1 MWTEMVEAVD
11 DRSSKGIALAL
22 SGGIDRGVLRPGE
35 RLPPIRRV
43 ARDLQVAPATI
54 SAAWSQLARA
64 GLIETD
70 GRRGTHVREASVGPR
85 RYRRA
90 LDSQAGYRV
99 DLSTGLPDPRL
110 LPDLH
115 AAMRRVPRDETAH
128 SYLEEPVVPALREA
142 LEESWPYAVEALT
155 VVDGAM
161 DAHSQ
166 FVAAHLRF
174 GDRVAVEQPC
184 FPPLLDL
191 LEMAGAVPIGVGYDA
206 EGLVVAD
213 LAAALKAGAKVLF
226 FQPWGQ
232 NPSGQSLSRARA
244 AELAA
249 TLAGHD
255 VVVVEDDSAGG
266 TPSGAPVSLGA
277 FLPDRTV
284 LVRSFS
290 KTHGPDLRLAAIGG
304 PATVVG
310 PMVERRYL
318 GQGWSSRLVQSILLE
333 LLTDAG
339 SRALVAEAQATYAA
353 RTGALA
359 DALAER
365 GVCVPGRDGINV
377 WVPVAEQGAAL
388 LLLAAAGVRAASGDP
403 FWISPPETDHIRI
416 TASSIDSSRRQ
427 DLPDRP
433 DLPDLPD
440 LPELPELPELADL
453 IADAARAATWSGQ
466 R

>member
-1 MWTEMVEAVD
+1 MLQNMWQELVEAVD
-11 DRSSKGIALAL
+11 DRSAKGIALAL
-22 SGGIDRGVLRPGE
+22 SAGIDRGVLRPGE

-70 GRRGTHVREASVGPR
+70 GRRGTRVREASVGPR

-90 LDSQAGYRV
+90 LDSQAAYRV

-115 AAMRRVPRDETAH
+115 AAMQRVPRDDTPH
-128 SYLEEPVVPALREA
+128 SYLEEPVVPALREV
-142 LEESWPYAVEALT
+142 LEESWPGPVEALT

-206 EGLVVAD
+206 EGPLVADVVAAVD
-213 LAAALKAGAKVLF
+213 LGAKVLF

-232 NPSGQSLSRARA
+232 NPSGQSLSQPRAEA
-244 AELAA
+244 LAA
-249 TLAGHD
+249 ALEDRD

-266 TPSGAPVSLGA
+266 TPSGPHVSLGA
-277 FLPDRTV
+277 LLPDRTV

-304 PATVVG
+304 PSSVVG
-310 PMVERRYL
+310 PIVERRYL
-318 GQGWSSRLVQSILLE
+318 GQGWSSRLVQSILLD
-333 LLTDAG
+333 LLTEES
-339 SRALVAEAQATYAA
+339 SRSLVADAQATYAA
-353 RTGALA
+353 RTAAMA
-359 DALAER
+359 DALAAR
-365 GVCVPGRDGINV
+365 DVHVRGRDGINV

-388 LLLAAAGVRAASGDP
+388 VHLAAAGVRAASGDP
-403 FWISPPETDHIRI
+403 FWITPPGSDHIRI
-416 TASSIDSSRRQ
+416 TTSSLNGSH
-427 DLPDRP
+427 
-433 DLPDLPD
+433 
-440 LPELPELPELADL
+440 EGVADL
-453 IADAARAATWSGQ
+453 VADAARAGTWAGH

>member
-1 MWTEMVEAVD
+1 MLQNMWQELVEAVD
-11 DRSSKGIALAL
+11 DRSAKGIALAL
-22 SGGIDRGVLRPGE
+22 SAGIDRGVLRPGE

-70 GRRGTHVREASVGPR
+70 GRRGTRVREASVGPR

-90 LDSQAGYRV
+90 LDSQAAYRV

-115 AAMRRVPRDETAH
+115 TAMQRVPRDQTAH
-128 SYLEEPVVPALREA
+128 SYLEEPVVPALRA
-142 LEESWPYAVEALT
+142 VLEESWPNPVEALT

-206 EGLVVAD
+206 EGPVVAD
-213 LAAALKAGAKVLF
+213 VLAAVDAGAKVLF

-232 NPSGQSLSRARA
+232 NPSGQSLSQARA
-244 AELAA
+244 EALATA
-249 TLAGHD
+249 LEGRD
-255 VVVVEDDSAGG
+255 IVVVEDDSAGG
-266 TPSGAPVSLGA
+266 TPSGPQVSLGA
-277 FLPDRTV
+277 LLPARTV

-304 PATVVG
+304 PASVVG
-310 PMVERRYL
+310 PIVERRYL
-318 GQGWSSRLVQSILLE
+318 GQGWSSRLVQSILLD
-333 LLTDAG
+333 LLTQES
-339 SRALVAEAQATYAA
+339 SRGLVADAQATYAA
-353 RTGALA
+353 RTGAMA
-359 DALAER
+359 DALAAR
-365 GVCVPGRDGINV
+365 GVHVRGRDGINV

-388 LLLAAAGVRAASGDP
+388 LHLAAAGVRAASGDP
-403 FWISPPETDHIRI
+403 FWISPPDSDHIRI
-416 TASSIDSSRRQ
+416 TTSSINGSHDG
-427 DLPDRP
+427 
-433 DLPDLPD
+433 
-440 LPELPELPELADL
+440 LADL
-453 IADAARAATWSGQ
+453 VADAARAGTWAGH

>member
-1 MWTEMVEAVD
+1 MLQNMWQELVETVD
-11 DRSSKGIALAL
+11 DRSAKGIALAL
-22 SGGIDRGVLRPGE
+22 SAGIDRGVLRPGE

-70 GRRGTHVREASVGPR
+70 GRRGTRVREASVGPR

-90 LDSQAGYRV
+90 LDSRAGYRV

-115 AAMRRVPRDETAH
+115 AAMQRVPRDETAH
-128 SYLEEPVVPALREA
+128 SYLEEPVVPALREV
-142 LEESWPYAVEALT
+142 LEESWPNAVETLT

-191 LEMAGAVPIGVGYDA
+191 LEMAGAVPLGVGYDA
-206 EGLVVAD
+206 DGPVVAD
-213 LAAALKAGAKVLF
+213 VVAALEAGAKVLF

-232 NPSGQSLSRARA
+232 NPSGQSLAKSRA

-249 TLAGHD
+249 VVADRD

-266 TPSGAPVSLGA
+266 TPTGPPVSLGA
-277 FLPDRTV
+277 FLPEHTV

-310 PMVERRYL
+310 PIVERRYL

-333 LLTDAG
+333 LLTDAR
-339 SRALVAEAQATYAA
+339 SREFVADAQATYAA
-353 RTGALA
+353 RTAAMA

-365 GVCVPGRDGINV
+365 GVDVPGRDGINV

-388 LLLAAAGVRAASGDP
+388 LHLAAAGVRAASGDP
-403 FWISPPETDHIRI
+403 FWISSPGSDHIRI
-416 TASSIDSSRRQ
+416 TTSSIDGGSQ
-427 DLPDRP
+427 PDQP
-433 DLPDLPD
+433 D
-440 LPELPELPELADL
+440 LADL
-453 IADAARAATWSGQ
+453 ADLVAHAARAGTWSGH

>member
-1 MWTEMVEAVD
+1 MLQNMWQELVDAVD
-11 DRSSKGIALAL
+11 DRSAKGIALAL
-22 SGGIDRGVLRPGE
+22 STGIDRGVLRHGE

-70 GRRGTHVREASVGPR
+70 GRRGTRVREASVGPR

-90 LDSQAGYRV
+90 LDSRAGYRV

-115 AAMRRVPRDETAH
+115 AAMRRVQRDETQH
-128 SYLEEPVVPALREA
+128 SYLEEPVVPALREV
-142 LEESWPYAVEALT
+142 LEASWPHPVEALT

-191 LEMAGAVPIGVGYDA
+191 LEMAGTVPIGVTYDA
-206 EGLVVAD
+206 EGPVVSDVVA
-213 LAAALKAGAKVLF
+213 ALDAGAKVLF

-232 NPSGQSLSRARA
+232 NPSGRSLSGARA
-244 AELAA
+244 GQLATA
-249 TLAGHD
+249 LAD
-255 VVVVEDDSAGG
+255 RDPVIVEDDSAGG
-266 TPSGAPVSLGA
+266 TPSGPQISLGA

-304 PATVVG
+304 PASVVA
-310 PMVERRYL
+310 PIVERRYL

-333 LLTDAG
+333 LLTDPG
-339 SRALVAEAQATYAA
+339 SRAQVAAAHATYAA
-353 RTGALA
+353 RTAALAGALA
-359 DALAER
+359 DR

-388 LLLAAAGVRAASGDP
+388 LHLAAAGVRAASGDP
-403 FWISPPETDHIRI
+403 FWISPPDSDHIRI
-416 TASSIDSSRRQ
+416 TTSSIDADSE
-427 DLPDRP
+427 P
-433 DLPDLPD
+433 DLA
-440 LPELPELPELADL
+440 ELADL
-453 IADAARAATWSGQ
+453 VADAARAGTWSGH

>member
-1 MWTEMVEAVD
+1 MLQNMWKELVDTID
-11 DRSSKGIALAL
+11 DRSAKGIALAL
-22 SGGIDRGVLRPGE
+22 STGIDRGLLKPGE
-35 RLPPIRRV
+35 LLPPIRRV
-43 ARDLQVAPATI
+43 ARDLTVAPATV

-70 GRRGTHVREASVGPR
+70 GRRGTRVREGSAGPR

-90 LDSQAGYRV
+90 LDSAAGWRV

-115 AAMRRVPRDETAH
+115 AAMLRTRRDATAH
-128 SYLEEPVVPALREA
+128 SYLEDPVIPALREV
-142 LEESWPYAVEALT
+142 LETSWPYAAASLT

-191 LEMAGAVPIGVGYDA
+191 LEMAGTVAIGVGYDA
-206 EGLVVAD
+206 EGPVVAD
-213 LAAALKAGAKVLF
+213 VLAAADAGAKALF

-232 NPSGQSLSRARA
+232 NPSGQSLSSARA
-244 AELAA
+244 EELAA
-249 TLAGHD
+249 ALSGRD
-255 VVVVEDDSAGG
+255 VVVVEDDAAGG
-266 TPSGAPVSLGA
+266 TPSGPPVSLGA
-277 FLPDRTV
+277 HLPDRTV

-304 PATVVG
+304 PSSVID
-310 PMVERRYL
+310 PIVERRYL
-318 GQGWSSRLVQSILLE
+318 GQGWSSRLVQSILIE
-333 LLTDAG
+333 LLTDER
-339 SRALVAEAQATYAA
+339 SRSEVAEAQRTYAR
-353 RTGALA
+353 RTAAMAEALA
-359 DALAER
+359 AR
-365 GVCVPGRDGINV
+365 GVVVPGRDGINV

-388 LLLAAAGVRAASGDP
+388 VHLAAAGVRAASGDP
-403 FWISPPETDHIRI
+403 FWISAPATDHVRVT
-416 TASSIDSSRRQ
+416 TASVDSAY
-427 DLPDRP
+427 D
-433 DLPDLPD
+433 
-440 LPELPELPELADL
+440 ELADL
-453 IADAARAATWSGQ
+453 IAGAARAGTWSGQ

>member
-1 MWTEMVEAVD
+1 MLQNMWQELVDAVD
-11 DRSSKGIALAL
+11 DRSAKGIALAL
-22 SGGIDRGVLRPGE
+22 STGIDRGVLRHGE

-70 GRRGTHVREASVGPR
+70 GRRGTRVREASVGPR

-90 LDSQAGYRV
+90 LDSRAGYRV

-115 AAMRRVPRDETAH
+115 AAMRRVQRDETQH
-128 SYLEEPVVPALREA
+128 SYLEEPVVPALREV
-142 LEESWPYAVEALT
+142 LEASWPHPVEALT

-184 FPPLLDL
+184 FPPLLDR
-191 LEMAGAVPIGVGYDA
+191 LEMAGTVPIGVTYDA
-206 EGLVVAD
+206 EGPVVSDVVA
-213 LAAALKAGAKVLF
+213 ALDAGAKVLF

-232 NPSGQSLSRARA
+232 NPSGRSLSGARA
-244 AELAA
+244 GQLATA
-249 TLAGHD
+249 LAD
-255 VVVVEDDSAGG
+255 RDPVIVEDDSAGG
-266 TPSGAPVSLGA
+266 TPSGPQISLGV

-304 PATVVG
+304 PASVVA
-310 PMVERRYL
+310 PIVERRYL

-333 LLTDAG
+333 LLTDPG
-339 SRALVAEAQATYAA
+339 SRAQVAAAHATYAA
-353 RTGALA
+353 RTAALAGALA
-359 DALAER
+359 DR

-388 LLLAAAGVRAASGDP
+388 LHLAAAGVRAASGDP
-403 FWISPPETDHIRI
+403 FWISPPDSDHIRI
-416 TASSIDSSRRQ
+416 TTSSIDADSE
-427 DLPDRP
+427 P
-433 DLPDLPD
+433 DLA
-440 LPELPELPELADL
+440 ELADL
-453 IADAARAATWSGQ
+453 VADAARAGTWSGH

>member
-1 MWTEMVEAVD
+1 MLQNMWQQLVDAVD
-11 DRSSKGIALAL
+11 DRSARGIALAL
-22 SGGIDRGVLRPGE
+22 SAGIDRGVLRPGE

-70 GRRGTHVREASVGPR
+70 GRRGTRVREGSVGPR

-90 LDSQAGYRV
+90 LDSRAGYRV

-110 LPDLH
+110 LPDLY
-115 AAMRRVPRDETAH
+115 AAMQRVPRDETVH
-128 SYLEEPVVPALREA
+128 SYLEEPVVPALREV
-142 LEESWPYAVEALT
+142 LEASWPNPVEALT

-191 LEMAGAVPIGVGYDA
+191 LEMAGVVPLGVGYDA
-206 EGLVVAD
+206 EGPVMDD
-213 LAAALKAGAKVLF
+213 LSAALRAGAKVLF
-226 FQPWGQ
+226 FQPWGH
-232 NPSGQSLSRARA
+232 NPSGQSLSASRAQ
-244 AELAA
+244 ELAA
-249 TLAGHD
+249 VVDGRG

-266 TPSGAPVSLGA
+266 TPSGSQVSLGA
-277 FLPDRTV
+277 LLPGQTV

-290 KTHGPDLRLAAIGG
+290 KSHGPDLRLAAVGG
-304 PATVVG
+304 PAAAVE

-318 GQGWSSRLVQSILLE
+318 GQGWSSRLVQSILLD
-333 LLTDAG
+333 LLTDPR
-339 SRALVAEAQATYAA
+339 SRALVADARATYAG
-353 RTGALA
+353 RTSAMA

-365 GVCVPGRDGINV
+365 GVDVPGRDGINV

-388 LLLAAAGVRAASGDP
+388 LHLAAAGIRAASGDP
-403 FWISPPETDHIRI
+403 FWISSAASDHIRI
-416 TASSIDSSRRQ
+416 TTATLDG
-427 DLPDRP
+427 DAHP
-433 DLPDLPD
+433 DLPDLAT
-440 LPELPELPELADL
+440 LADL
-453 IADAARAATWSGQ
+453 IAAAARAGTSAGH

>member
-1 MWTEMVEAVD
+1 MLQNMWQELVETLD
-11 DRSSKGIALAL
+11 DRSAKGIALAL
-22 SGGIDRGVLRPGE
+22 SAGIDRGVLRPGE

-54 SAAWSQLARA
+54 SSAWSQLARA

-70 GRRGTHVREASVGPR
+70 GRRGTRIREASVGPR

-115 AAMRRVPRDETAH
+115 AAMGRVPRDDAPH
-128 SYLEEPVVPALREA
+128 SYLEDPVVPALRA
-142 LEESWPYAVEALT
+142 VLEESWPNPVQALT

-191 LEMAGAVPIGVGYDA
+191 LDMAGVVPVGVAYDA
-206 EGLVVAD
+206 EGPVVAD
-213 LAAALKAGAKVLF
+213 VVTAADAGAKVLF

-232 NPSGQSLSRARA
+232 NPSGQSLSPRRADA
-244 AELAA
+244 LAA
-249 TLAGHD
+249 VLRDRD

-266 TPSGAPVSLGA
+266 TPSGPPVSLGGVLA
-277 FLPDRTV
+277 DRTV

-290 KTHGPDLRLAAIGG
+290 KTHGPDLRLAAVGG
-304 PATVVG
+304 PAALVG
-310 PMVERRYL
+310 PIVERRYL
-318 GQGWSSRLVQSILLE
+318 GQGWSSRLVQSILLD
-333 LLTDAG
+333 LLTDDT
-339 SRALVAEAQATYAA
+339 SRAFVADARATYAA
-353 RTGALA
+353 RTAAMA

-365 GVCVPGRDGINV
+365 GVDVPGRDGINV
-377 WVPVAEQGAAL
+377 WVPVVEQGAAL
-388 LLLAAAGVRAASGDP
+388 LHLAAGGVRAASGDP
-403 FWISPPETDHIRI
+403 FWISTPESDHIRVT
-416 TASSIDSSRRQ
+416 TAAVDGV
-427 DLPDRP
+427 DD
-433 DLPDLPD
+433 
-440 LPELPELPELADL
+440 LADL
-453 IADAARAATWSGQ
+453 VAAAARAGTWSGH

>member
-1 MWTEMVEAVD
+1 MLQNMWQELVEAVD
-11 DRSSKGIALAL
+11 DRSAKGIALTVSA
-22 SGGIDRGVLRPGE
+22 GIDRGVLRPGE

-70 GRRGTHVREASVGPR
+70 GRRGTRVREASVGPR

-115 AAMRRVPRDETAH
+115 AAMKRVPRDDTAH
-128 SYLEEPVVPALREA
+128 SYLEEPVVPGLRAL
-142 LEESWPYAVEALT
+142 LEESWPHPVAALT

-191 LEMAGAVPIGVGYDA
+191 LEMAGVVPIGVGYDGEGPMVA
-206 EGLVVAD
+206 EVVA
-213 LAAALKAGAKVLF
+213 AAEAGAKVLF

-244 AELAA
+244 EALAVA
-249 TLAGHD
+249 LEDRD
-255 VVVVEDDSAGG
+255 VVIVEDDSAGG
-266 TPSGAPVSLGA
+266 TPSGPPVSMGA
-277 FLPDRTV
+277 LLPDRTV

-290 KTHGPDLRLAAIGG
+290 KTHGPDLRLAAVGG
-304 PATVVG
+304 PAEVVA
-310 PMVERRYL
+310 PIVERRYL
-318 GQGWSSRLVQSILLE
+318 GQGWSSRLVQSILLD
-333 LLTDAG
+333 LLTHDS
-339 SRALVAEAQATYAA
+339 SRRLVADAQATYAD
-353 RTGALA
+353 RTGAMT

-365 GVCVPGRDGINV
+365 GVHVPGRDGINV
-377 WVPVAEQGAAL
+377 WVPVADQGAAL
-388 LLLAAAGVRAASGDP
+388 LHLAAAGVRAASGDP
-403 FWISPPETDHIRI
+403 FWISAPDTDYIRI
-416 TASSIDSSRRQ
+416 TTASVDHQ
-427 DLPDRP
+427 PDRP
-433 DLPDLPD
+433 HLD
-440 LPELPELPELADL
+440 EIADL
-453 IADAARAATWSGQ
+453 VADAARAGTWSGH

>member
-1 MWTEMVEAVD
+1 MWQELVDAVD
-11 DRSSKGIALAL
+11 DHSAKGIALAL
-22 SGGIDRGVLRPGE
+22 SAGIDRGVLRPGE

-70 GRRGTHVREASVGPR
+70 GRRGTRVREASVGPR

-90 LDSQAGYRV
+90 LDSHAGYRV

-115 AAMRRVPRDETAH
+115 SAMQRVPRDHTAH
-128 SYLEEPVVPALREA
+128 SYLEEPVVPALRA
-142 LEESWPYAVEALT
+142 VLEESWPNPVEALT

-191 LEMAGAVPIGVGYDA
+191 LEMAGAVPIAVGYDA
-206 EGLVVAD
+206 EGPVVAD
-213 LAAALKAGAKVLF
+213 AVAAVDAGAKVVF

-232 NPSGQSLSRARA
+232 NPSGQSLSQSRA
-244 AELAA
+244 EDLAA
-249 TLAGHD
+249 ALAGRD
-255 VVVVEDDSAGG
+255 VLVVEDDSAGG
-266 TPSGAPVSLGA
+266 TPSGSPVSLGRL
-277 FLPDRTV
+277 LPDRTV

-304 PATVVG
+304 PAGIVG
-310 PMVERRYL
+310 PIVERRYL
-318 GQGWSSRLVQSILLE
+318 GQGWSSRLVQSILLD
-333 LLTDAG
+333 LLTDES
-339 SRALVAEAQATYAA
+339 SRTLVADAQATYAD
-353 RTGALA
+353 RTAAMVDSLA
-359 DALAER
+359 AR
-365 GVCVPGRDGINV
+365 GVDVPGRDGINV

-388 LLLAAAGVRAASGDP
+388 LHLAAAGVRAASGDP
-403 FWISPPETDHIRI
+403 FWISPPGSDHIRI
-416 TASSIDSSRRQ
+416 TTSSLNGSHDGV
-427 DLPDRP
+427 
-433 DLPDLPD
+433 
-440 LPELPELPELADL
+440 ADL
-453 IADAARAATWSGQ
+453 VADAARAGTWAGH

>member
-1 MWTEMVEAVD
+1 MLQNMWQELVDAMD
-11 DRSSKGIALAL
+11 DRSAKGIALAL
-22 SGGIDRGVLRPGE
+22 SAGIDRGVLRPGE

-70 GRRGTHVREASVGPR
+70 GRRGTRVREASVGPR

-90 LDSQAGYRV
+90 LNSRSAYRI

-128 SYLEEPVVPALREA
+128 SYLEEPVVPALREV
-142 LEESWPYAVEALT
+142 LEESWPTPVESLT

-191 LEMAGAVPIGVGYDA
+191 LEMAGAVPLGVRYDA
-206 EGLVVAD
+206 EGPVVPD
-213 LAAALKAGAKVLF
+213 VVSALDAGAKVLF

-232 NPSGQSLSRARA
+232 NPSGQSLSKDRADELARA
-244 AELAA
+244 LE
-249 TLAGHD
+249 GRD
-255 VVVVEDDSAGG
+255 VVAVEDDSAGG
-266 TPSGAPVSLGA
+266 TPSGPPVSLGT

-290 KTHGPDLRLAAIGG
+290 KTHGPDLRLAAVGG

-310 PMVERRYL
+310 PIVERRYL

-333 LLTDAG
+333 LLTDPE
-339 SRALVAEAQATYAA
+339 SRALVGRAQATYAA
-353 RTGALA
+353 RTAAVA

-365 GVCVPGRDGINV
+365 GIDVPGRDGINV

-388 LLLAAAGVRAASGDP
+388 LHLAADGVRAASGDP
-403 FWISPPETDHIRI
+403 FWISNPGSDHIRI
-416 TASSIDSSRRQ
+416 TTATIDVESDSPDSLAS
-427 DLPDRP
+427 
-433 DLPDLPD
+433 
-440 LPELPELPELADL
+440 LADL
-453 IADAARAATWSGQ
+453 VATAARAGTWSGH

>member
-1 MWTEMVEAVD
+1 MLQNMWQALVEAVE
-11 DRSSKGIALAL
+11 DRSAKGIALAL
-22 SGGIDRGVLRPGE
+22 SAGIDRGVLRPGE

-70 GRRGTHVREASVGPR
+70 GRRGTRVREASVGPR

-90 LDSQAGYRV
+90 LDSRAGYRV

-115 AAMRRVPRDETAH
+115 AAMRRVRRDETQH
-128 SYLEEPVVPALREA
+128 SYLEEPVVPALREV
-142 LEESWPYAVEALT
+142 LEASWPHPVEALT

-191 LEMAGAVPIGVGYDA
+191 LEMAGTVPIGVRYDA
-206 EGLVVAD
+206 EGPVVAD
-213 LAAALKAGAKVLF
+213 VVSALDAGAKVLF

-232 NPSGQSLSRARA
+232 NPSGRSLSLARA
-244 AELAA
+244 GELA
-249 TLAGHD
+249 TVLAGRD
-255 VVVVEDDSAGG
+255 PVIVEDDSAGG
-266 TPSGAPVSLGA
+266 APSGPQISLGA
-277 FLPDRTV
+277 LLPDRIV

-304 PATVVG
+304 PASVVA
-310 PMVERRYL
+310 PIVERRYL

-333 LLTDAG
+333 LLTDPH
-339 SRALVAEAQATYAA
+339 SREQVTRAQATYAV
-353 RTGALA
+353 RTAALASALA
-359 DALAER
+359 DR
-365 GVCVPGRDGINV
+365 GVCVPGRDGINL
-377 WVPVAEQGAAL
+377 WVPVADQGAAL
-388 LLLAAAGVRAASGDP
+388 LHLAAAGVRAASGDP
-403 FWISPPETDHIRI
+403 FWISAPDSDHIRI
-416 TASSIDSSRRQ
+416 TTSSIDADDESG
-427 DLPDRP
+427 LAA
-433 DLPDLPD
+433 
-440 LPELPELPELADL
+440 LADL
-453 IADAARAATWSGQ
+453 VADAARAGTWAGH

>member
-1 MWTEMVEAVD
+1 MLQNMWQELVDAVD
-11 DRSSKGIALAL
+11 DRSAKGIALAL
-22 SGGIDRGVLRPGE
+22 SAGIDRGVLRHGE

-70 GRRGTHVREASVGPR
+70 GRRGTRVREASVGPR

-90 LDSQAGYRV
+90 LDSRAGYRV

-115 AAMRRVPRDETAH
+115 AAMRRVQRDETQH
-128 SYLEEPVVPALREA
+128 SYLEEPVVPALREV
-142 LEESWPYAVEALT
+142 LEASWPHPVEALT

-191 LEMAGAVPIGVGYDA
+191 LEMAGTVPIGVTYDA
-206 EGLVVAD
+206 EGPVVSDVVA
-213 LAAALKAGAKVLF
+213 ALDAGAKVLF

-232 NPSGQSLSRARA
+232 NPSGRSLSGARA
-244 AELAA
+244 GQLATA
-249 TLAGHD
+249 LAD
-255 VVVVEDDSAGG
+255 RDPVIVEDDSAGG
-266 TPSGAPVSLGA
+266 TPSGPQISLGA

-304 PATVVG
+304 PASVVA
-310 PMVERRYL
+310 PIVERRYL

-333 LLTDAG
+333 LLTDPG
-339 SRALVAEAQATYAA
+339 SRAQVAAAHATYAA
-353 RTGALA
+353 RTAALAGALA
-359 DALAER
+359 DR

-388 LLLAAAGVRAASGDP
+388 LHLAAAGVRAASGDP
-403 FWISPPETDHIRI
+403 FWISPPDSDHIRI
-416 TASSIDSSRRQ
+416 TTSSIDADSE
-427 DLPDRP
+427 P
-433 DLPDLPD
+433 DLA
-440 LPELPELPELADL
+440 ELADL
-453 IADAARAATWSGQ
+453 VADAARAGTWSGH

>member
-1 MWTEMVEAVD
+1 MLQNMWQELVDEVD
-11 DRSSKGIALAL
+11 DHSAKGIALAL
-22 SGGIDRGVLRPGE
+22 SAGIDRGVLRPGE

-43 ARDLQVAPATI
+43 ARDLQVAPATV

-64 GLIETD
+64 GLIQTD
-70 GRRGTHVREASVGPR
+70 GRRGTRVREASVGPR

-90 LDSQAGYRV
+90 LDSHAGYRV

-115 AAMRRVPRDETAH
+115 AAMQRVPRDDTAH
-128 SYLEEPVVPALREA
+128 SYLEEPVVPALRA
-142 LEESWPYAVEALT
+142 VLEESWPHPVEALT

-191 LEMAGAVPIGVGYDA
+191 LEMAGAVPIAVGYDA
-206 EGLVVAD
+206 EGPVVAD
-213 LAAALKAGAKVLF
+213 AVAAVDAGAKVLF

-232 NPSGQSLSRARA
+232 NPSGQSLSQSRA
-244 AELAA
+244 EDLAA
-249 TLAGHD
+249 ALAGRD
-255 VVVVEDDSAGG
+255 VLVVEDDSAGG
-266 TPSGAPVSLGA
+266 TPSGSPVSLGSL
-277 FLPDRTV
+277 LPDRTV

-304 PATVVG
+304 PAGVVG
-310 PMVERRYL
+310 PIVERRYL
-318 GQGWSSRLVQSILLE
+318 GQGWSSRLVQSILLD
-333 LLTDAG
+333 LLTEES
-339 SRALVAEAQATYAA
+339 SRTLVADAQATYAA
-353 RTGALA
+353 RTAA
-359 DALAER
+359 MVDALAAR
-365 GVCVPGRDGINV
+365 GVEVPGRDGINV

-388 LLLAAAGVRAASGDP
+388 LHLAAAGVRAASGDP
-403 FWISPPETDHIRI
+403 FWISPPGSDHIRI
-416 TASSIDSSRRQ
+416 TTSSLNGSHDGV
-427 DLPDRP
+427 
-433 DLPDLPD
+433 
-440 LPELPELPELADL
+440 ADL
-453 IADAARAATWSGQ
+453 VADAARAGTWAGH